1 MSRSA
6 FDQFFQR
13 IKETIGIHSQTE
25 LAAVLQV
32 NRSAI
37 TQAKQRGT
45 VPESWIFKLTRTFD
59 LAPEWLETGH
69 GEKREESDFIQH
81 FRQIPKVRA
90 RLSAGGGSFEING
103 DVEGYYAFR
112 REWLQKKGNPKQMV
126 LMDVVG
132 DSMEPAILEHDTV
145 LIDQSQ
151 QELIAGRIYAL
162 GIEDTVMIKRIEKH
176 PGKLVLIS
184 SNPHYS
190 PIFVQGEELETVRII
205 GALVWIGR
213 EL

>member
-1 MSRSA
+1 MPTTA
-6 FDQFFQR
+6 FDLFFQR
-13 IKETIGIHSQTE
+13 IKDKIGIHSQTE
-25 LAAVLQV
+25 LAAALGV
-32 NRSAI
+32 NRSAV

-45 VPESWIFKLTRTFD
+45 VPESWILKLTRTFD
-59 LAPEWLETGH
+59 LAPEWLETGKDP
-69 GEKREESDFIQH
+69 GEEGPDFGLS
-81 FRQIPKVRA
+81 FRQVPKVKA
-90 RLSAGGGSFEING
+90 RLGAGGGSFEVNG
-103 DVEGYYAFR
+103 AVQGYYAFR
-112 REWLQKKGNPKQMV
+112 KQWLRKKGNPAQMV

-132 DSMEPAILEHDTV
+132 DSMEPFIQEHDTV

-184 SNPHYS
+184 SNPAYS
-190 PIFVQGEELETVRII
+190 PIYVQGEELETVRII

>member
-45 VPESWIFKLTRTFD
+45 VPESWIFKLTRAFD

-69 GEKREESDFIQH
+69 GEKREEPDFALH
-81 FRQIPKVRA
+81 FRRIPKVRA

-132 DSMEPAILEHDTV
+132 DSMEPAIQEHDTV

-151 QELIAGRIYAL
+151 QELMAGRIYAL

-184 SNPHYS
+184 SNPNYS
-190 PIFVQGEELETVRII
+190 PIFIQGEELETVRII